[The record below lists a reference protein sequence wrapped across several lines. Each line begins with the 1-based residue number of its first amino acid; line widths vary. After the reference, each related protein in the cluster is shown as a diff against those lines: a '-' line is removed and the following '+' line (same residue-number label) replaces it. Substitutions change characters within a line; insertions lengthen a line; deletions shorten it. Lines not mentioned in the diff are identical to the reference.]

1 MRHQVE
7 QLKHVAPKHGVKPVC
22 ALTAALVAVAM
33 MATMA
38 VTSLTPSRNANA
50 ADADNKAGIYKPT
63 SVILGTDTGVGT
75 EDTGI
80 ATYVGDDMYVG
91 QKVSGDMKN
100 PSGPAGSYAAEAE
113 GLTAVKGKLLL
124 HPLKG
129 VWTTYYKDADGVKNG
144 YVKDYRGFRFGIVG
158 FGSQYRPKNGSSV
171 LEVRGKSPDN
181 DINWVG
187 GAEAWGNAG
196 WIGKDNTKTKEPSY
210 TANIADGPTTV
221 FGGSSN
227 SIPGKYGS
235 ANTHKYDRRP
245 SVYVPSDMSGSV
257 NWNRNQNDDNIG
269 NTGKTFSDFG
279 EYIKTLSND
288 LSGLQK
294 SESVYPAFAKA
305 IKSSTY
311 KPWQDKLVRT
321 KYNGD
326 YSFTIDHVNEKVIQF
341 EGNGTS
347 SMQVFYLPA
356 TLLNT
361 DNNTGYT
368 GVSFVFKNIPD
379 SSSVVINVTGDK
391 GYKVD
396 FHNGWRFWWTDPK
409 GNTKELGGSY
419 TDPDYAKRAQQ
430 IMWNF
435 ADASSVTIR
444 GGQGSGT
451 TTRNSQNSAA
461 EKADGVWDGYSS
473 PIPLTTKD
481 DPAAGM
487 LGSILVPNGN
497 FESHVSTNGRV
508 WVGGNYAM
516 YNPDAVG
523 KTGQDDN
530 KFVNYERS
538 YSASALDMDQER
550 HNLPWNGSY
559 STQGAAIAWD
569 KVDASDPQ
577 KKLDNTTWAVYAS
590 KRDAQN
596 QSNAL
601 KTVTDNAYG
610 DDDSKQGSFSIGG
623 LNPSATYYIREFSAN
638 NPAYATNTN
647 IYAIT
652 AGGEGSTARVVTNVY
667 DSKGNDIDITDSD
680 KNLLPSAGD
689 NSTNAEIANKKRG
702 TIEWSK
708 VDGTDKETLLGGSAW
723 TLSKMSGETAEQSW
737 NITDDQSGTEV
748 KRITITDANNK
759 AVTSDTPI
767 TFEGNNSQKFT
778 ATAYDQQNKVIT
790 GAKLTWSS
798 DKDTVA
804 SVDQNGT
811 VTPKG
816 NGSTTITVKSAD
828 GKVTASFTV
837 EVSGVETSVSI
848 KGYTNGQEIS
858 LEKGEIRK
866 LTASVAPDDN
876 TVEWFSSAANVSLS
890 ATTGTSVTLTANS
903 VTSSPVIIT
912 ATEAQQK
919 KTFTLKVNVTA
930 KYLTLYFQAQNNWP
944 ADNVKVHYQTTNDTV
959 WTDIIMRQMDGSC
972 NNYAY
977 ANIPLTGSN
986 AIDSTSQFG
995 FKHINGKND
1004 WYSPGNANVPKADN
1018 NNFKFTND
1026 GNLPEVVVISA
1037 GPSYSTTAPSG
1048 CAVTSTVAYSSRRA
1062 AARSG
1067 EHRAVASV
1075 LRSQSNVVNV
1085 AENSTASSK
1094 QDEDTAAGKFKV
1106 SDLVDGKYH
1115 LQEETAPNGYEKSGT
1130 VYTITI
1136 TDGNASWSSDITS
1149 DITDSKIANTRKT
1162 GAVTWT
1168 KVSSDHN
1175 NANPL
1180 PGSQWTLKQTKT
1192 FSWKNGV
1199 AKYTDAD
1206 ATLGT
1211 VTDCVSGKNNVTDCS
1226 AQTGTYVDL
1235 DGAEGE
1241 FKISGLGWGEYEL
1254 IESKAPDG
1262 YNIDSKP
1269 HTFRIGPAEGSD
1281 VTGKWYTSS
1290 GGFKTDS
1297 TDVYN
1302 ADTAFTVN
1310 GGSITNTPGV
1320 VLPDTGG
1327 EGLNK
1332 MYAAG
1337 FLAVAIAVAGLALSL
1352 RRRQ

>member
-22 ALTAALVAVAM
+22 ALTAALAAVAM

-50 ADADNKAGIYKPT
+50 ANANSGAGIYTPK
-63 SVILGTDTGVGT
+63 SVSLGTDTGDGT

-80 ATYVGDDMYVG
+80 ATYVGGDMYVG

-100 PSGPAGSYAAEAE
+100 PSGPDGSYAAEAE
-113 GLTAVKGKLLL
+113 GLTAVNGKLLL
-124 HPLKG
+124 HPRKG
-129 VWTTYYKDADGVKNG
+129 AWATYYKDADGERNG

-158 FGSQYRPKNGSSV
+158 FGSQYRPKDGSSV
-171 LEVRGKSPDN
+171 LEVRGASSDN

-210 TANIADGPTTV
+210 TANIAGNRTMV

-227 SIPGKYGS
+227 SIPGKYG
-235 ANTHKYDRRP
+235 NTNKHKYDGRA

-257 NWNRNQNDDNIG
+257 NWNRNQSDDNIG
-269 NTGKTFSDFG
+269 NTGKTFSGFE
-279 EYIKTLSND
+279 EYIKKLSND
-288 LSGLQK
+288 LSGLRLQV
-294 SESVYPAFAKA
+294 SESVYPGQATRAA
-305 IKSSTY
+305 VNSPYKSF
-311 KPWQDKLVRT
+311 QRGLVRT
-321 KYNGD
+321 KYNKD
-326 YSFTIDHVNEKVIQF
+326 YSFTIDYVNEKVIQF
-341 EGNGTS
+341 KGNGTS
-347 SMQVFYLPA
+347 SMQVFNLPA
-356 TLLNT
+356 EMLN
-361 DNNTGYT
+361 NNAGYT
-368 GVSFVFKNIPD
+368 GVSFAFTNIPD
-379 SSSVVINVTGDK
+379 SSSVVINVTGDSEEDK
-391 GYKVD
+391 VVD
-396 FHNGWRFWWTDPK
+396 FRNGWRFWWTDSK
-409 GNTKELGGSY
+409 GNTKDLGGSY
-419 TDPDYAKRAQQ
+419 ADPDYAKRAQQ

-444 GGQGSGT
+444 GGKGSGT
-451 TTRNSQNSAA
+451 TTRKDPNSAA
-461 EKADGVWDGYSS
+461 EKADGVWDGSF
-473 PIPLTTKD
+473 PLTTDD

-487 LGSILVPNGN
+487 LGSILVPNGS

-516 YNPDAVG
+516 YNPNAVG
-523 KTGQDDN
+523 KTGQVSN

-569 KVDASDPQ
+569 KVDASTQ
-577 KKLDNTTWAVYAS
+577 EALGNTTWAVYAS
-590 KRDAQN
+590 ESDAQN

-610 DDDSKQGSFSIGG
+610 DDDSKKGSFSIGG

-667 DSKGNDIDITDSD
+667 DSEGNDITDSD
-680 KNLLPSAGD
+680 SDKKLLPNAGN

-708 VDGTDKETLLGGSAW
+708 VDDTDKETLLGGSEW
-723 TLSKMSGETAEQSW
+723 KLSKMSGGTAEQSW
-737 NITDDQSGTEV
+737 NITDTEV

-767 TFEGNNSQKFT
+767 TFEGNNSQTFT

-811 VTPKG
+811 VTPTG
-816 NGSTTITVKSAD
+816 NGKTTITAKSAD
-828 GKVTASFTV
+828 GKVTASFRV
-837 EVSGVETSVSI
+837 EVSGV
-848 KGYTNGQEIS
+848 
-858 LEKGEIRK
+858 
-866 LTASVAPDDN
+866 
-876 TVEWFSSAANVSLS
+876 
-890 ATTGTSVTLTANS
+890 
-903 VTSSPVIIT
+903 
-912 ATEAQQK
+912 
-919 KTFTLKVNVTA
+919 NVTA
-930 KYLTLYFQAQNNWP
+930 KQYLTLYFQAQNNWP
-944 ADNVKVHYQTTNDTV
+944 ADNVKVHYQTTNDTA
-959 WTDIIMRQMDGSC
+959 WTDINMRQMDGSC

-977 ANIPLTGSN
+977 AKIPLTGSN

-995 FKHINGKND
+995 FKYINGKTG

-1048 CAVTSTVAYSSRRA
+1048 CAVTSTVAYSSRRV

-1067 EHRAVASV
+1067 EHRTVASV

-1085 AENSTASSK
+1085 EENNTVSSKKDEDK

-1106 SDLVDGKYH
+1106 SDLVDGTYQLREMH
-1115 LQEETAPNGYEKSGT
+1115 APNGYKKSDT

-1136 TDGNASWSSDITS
+1136 TDGKASWSPG
-1149 DITDSKIANTRKT
+1149 ITDSKITNDRKT
-1162 GAVTWT
+1162 GTVTWT
-1168 KVSSDHN
+1168 KMSSDPN
-1175 NANPL
+1175 NTEPL

-1199 AKYTDAD
+1199 AKYTDVTSDTVLA
-1206 ATLGT
+1206 T
-1211 VTDCVSGKNNVTDCS
+1211 VTDNCVNDAGCS
-1226 AQTGTYVDL
+1226 TQTGQYVDL
-1235 DGAEGE
+1235 DGAKGK
-1241 FKISGLGWGEYEL
+1241 FKIGGLDWGEYEL
-1254 IESKAPDG
+1254 IEYVAPEG

-1269 HTFRIGPAEGSD
+1269 HTFRIGPAEDSD
-1281 VTGKWYTSS
+1281 VTGDWYKSS
-1290 GGFKTDS
+1290 VSNPEATAAYNKT
-1297 TDVYN
+1297 T
-1302 ADTAFTVN
+1302 TFTVDV
-1310 GGSITNTPGV
+1310 GLIPNTPGV